1 MKLNRVKIQNFIG
14 IESAD
19 LDLSSAKIH
28 CFVGPN
34 AAGKSTIRDA
44 VSWCLLGTCRGL
56 KTKDQMAGLVRIGQ
70 PKAVVE
76 IHADTEKFKRSRT
89 TKTADGGRIFDMRTL
104 EREAA

>member
-44 VSWCLLGTCRGL
+44 ASWCLLGTCRGL
-56 KTKDQMAGLVRIGQ
+56 KTKDQQADIVRNGQ
-70 PKAVVE
+70 KKAIVE
-76 IHADTEKFKRSRT
+76 VWTDKAMNLCAR
-89 TKTADGGRIFDMRTL
+89 
-104 EREAA
+104 